1 MTATRKNFLPL
12 LLIFVFTIALL
23 LATGKRLAG
32 WGADTDVLLA
42 GNILIFLLT
51 AISYFIA
58 VRAMNN
64 SNPNVFF
71 RAVYGSIMMKMFAC
85 IIGAFLYISLARPH
99 INKPA
104 LFICMG
110 LYLLYTFTE
119 VAILMKMLRTPK
131 NG

>member
-1 MTATRKNFLPL
+1 MNTNRKGFAPLAFIFL
-12 LLIFVFTIALL
+12 FTTTLL
-23 LATGKRLAG
+23 LAGNKRLVN
-32 WGADTDVLLA
+32 WGADVDVLII
-42 GNILIFLLT
+42 GNILIFVLT
-51 AISYFIA
+51 AISYFMA
-58 VRAMNN
+58 VRGVKH

-85 IIGAFLYISLARPH
+85 IIGAFIYISMARPN